1 MEEQMML
8 HQQQLAQQQKTME
21 WMTEQMSQQ
30 RDHMRM
36 LAMQPAGVTLP
47 PLAPPPFTFPWVSC
61 LCRISVSPFI
71 SCDGTASGHLHIAFL
86 CI

>member
-21 WMTEQMSQQ
+21 WMAEQMSQQ

-47 PLAPPPFTFPWVSC
+47 PLAPPPFTFSWVSC
-61 LCRISVSPFI
+61 LCRIS
-71 SCDGTASGHLHIAFL
+71 ANL
-86 CI
+86 CLVLVV